1 MIFLFLRLL
10 NANILKLFLEILH
23 TSACEESLNLII
35 NEYSD
40 VVRNSENLEV
50 TDKSAL
56 IISFITAKKS
66 IELWEEQMRN
76 QN

>member
-23 TSACEESLNLII
+23 SSACEESLNLII

-66 IELWEEQMRN
+66 IELWDEQMKS

>member
-1 MIFLFLRLL
+1 M
-10 NANILKLFLEILH
+10 KLFLEILH

-66 IELWEEQMRN
+66 IELWDEQMKS